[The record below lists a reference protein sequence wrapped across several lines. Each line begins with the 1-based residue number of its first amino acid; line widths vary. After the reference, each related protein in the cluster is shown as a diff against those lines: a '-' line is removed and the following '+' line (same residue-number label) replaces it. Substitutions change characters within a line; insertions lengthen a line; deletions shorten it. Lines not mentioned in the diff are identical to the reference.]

1 MPQLAKVGALYE
13 RLGEE
18 AVNEIAAWLEQV
30 YDARSEMDELRRD
43 VKEVLREVQAIRDA
57 LCRPCS

>member
-18 AVNEIAAWLEQV
+18 AVNEIAAWLNQV
-30 YDARSEMDELRRD
+30 YDARAEMDGLRRD
-43 VKEVLREVQAIRDA
+43 MREVLREVRAIREA
-57 LCRPCS
+57 LGRPCS